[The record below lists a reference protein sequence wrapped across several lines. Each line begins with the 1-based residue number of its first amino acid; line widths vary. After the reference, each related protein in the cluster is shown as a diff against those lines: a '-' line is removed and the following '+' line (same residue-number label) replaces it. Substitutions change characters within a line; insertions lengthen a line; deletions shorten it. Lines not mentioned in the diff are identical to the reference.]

1 MQSED
6 LRKTEKPLEVEKP
19 LMEDM
24 LKHLMF
30 LEAEINVKADLEEQ
44 SDNWFNAQAIANMQ
58 AIDVEVC
65 AIVEVVVMDGD
76 ASEADINWDS

>member
-1 MQSED
+1 
-6 LRKTEKPLEVEKP
+6 
-19 LMEDM
+19 MEDM

-58 AIDVEVC
+58 AIDVEVR

>member
-58 AIDVEVC
+58 AIDVEVR

>member
-1 MQSED
+1 
-6 LRKTEKPLEVEKP
+6 
-19 LMEDM
+19 MEDM

-58 AIDVEVC
+58 AIDVEVR
-65 AIVEVVVMDGD
+65 AKVEVVVMDGD